1 MREEND
7 PNLFSGYGVEITL
20 PDDQAFLK
28 VKETLQRIG
37 IPSYKEEK
45 TLYQLAHILHKRG
58 RYVIIH
64 FLELFRLDGR
74 SSVFSKEDKARRDA
88 IALMLEEWGLVKILP
103 KEKERIDK
111 ETPQHVRIKVISF
124 QEKPDWQLIQKYH
137 IGGHKK

>member
-1 MREEND
+1 MKEESD

-45 TLYQLAHILHKRG
+45 TLYQSAHILHKRG

-74 SSVFSKEDKARRDA
+74 SSVFSKEDKSRRDA
-88 IALMLEEWGLVKILP
+88 IALMLEDWGLVKIVP
-103 KEKERIDK
+103 KEKERIEK
-111 ETPQHVRIKVISF
+111 EKKEHVRIKVISF
-124 QEKPDWQLIQKYH
+124 QEKPEWTLCAKYH